1 MARRGPR
8 RSVADMPVQ
17 RSTSTLHVGRLA
29 GIPIGI
35 QPLWLVIVAF
45 LTYMLGHDYFA
56 VEDPGLSPSAA
67 YALGL
72 LSALGLFAGIVLHE
86 LGHAIVARR
95 RGIEVDEI
103 DLWLLG
109 GVSRLHGGAKRPQDE
124 LAFAL
129 AGPAVTAVLLVVLGA
144 LSLVVGDAL
153 PAWGAALLTYQ
164 LLVSAM
170 ILAFNLL
177 PAFPLDG
184 GRIARS
190 LLWLRSGDEDRA
202 TLMAARIGR
211 TFGWGIAALGV
222 FAFAAG
228 APAGIWLMFV
238 GGFLVIAATAEAQHT
253 RVEQAF
259 GATTVGEI
267 MTSPVVT
274 LSERW
279 TLRDAAAQFATH
291 LFSAFPVVDGAG
303 HVVGILT
310 IGDVRHVPPIERLT
324 TSVGD
329 IASRAPELIVDAAT
343 PIADVLERP
352 AFGHAGRAVVVD
364 ERGAVAG
371 VVSITDIERSL
382 RADELTVPADR
393 LAA

>member
-1 MARRGPR
+1 M
-8 RSVADMPVQ
+8 SIQ
-17 RSTSTLHVGRLA
+17 RSTSTLRVGRLA

-45 LTYMLGHDYFA
+45 LTYTLGHDYFR
-56 VEDPGLSPSAA
+56 VEDPGLTSSAA

-72 LSALGLFAGIVLHE
+72 ASALGLFAGIVLHE

-95 RGIEVDEI
+95 RGIAVDEI

-109 GVSRLHGGAKRPQDE
+109 GVSRLHDDARRPADE

-144 LSLVVGDAL
+144 LSLAVGDAL
-153 PAWGAALLTYQ
+153 PAWGDALLTYQ

-184 GRIARS
+184 GRVARS
-190 LLWLRSGDEDRA
+190 LLWRRYGDKDRA
-202 TLMAARIGR
+202 TIEAARIGR
-211 TFGWGIAALGV
+211 AFGWGIGALGALTFV
-222 FAFAAG
+222 AG
-228 APAGIWLMFV
+228 AAAGIWLMLV
-238 GGFLVIAATAEAQHT
+238 GGFLVIAASAEARHT
-253 RVEQAF
+253 RIEQAF

-274 LSERW
+274 VGERW

-291 LFSAFPVVDGAG
+291 LFTAFPVVDGAG
-303 HVVGILT
+303 HAVGILM
-310 IGDVRHVPPIERLT
+310 IDDVRHVPPIERLT
-324 TSVGD
+324 TTVGD
-329 IASRAPELIVDAAT
+329 VASRAPELLVDPAT
-343 PIADVLERP
+343 PISDVLERP
-352 AFGHAGRAVVVD
+352 DFGHAGRAVVVD
-364 ERGAVAG
+364 ERGAAVG
-371 VVSITDIERSL
+371 IVSITDIERRM
-382 RADELTVPADR
+382 RADDLTVTVDR

>member
-1 MARRGPR
+1 
-8 RSVADMPVQ
+8 MPVP
-17 RSTSTLHVGRLA
+17 RPTSALHVGRLA

-45 LTYMLGHDYFA
+45 ITYTLGHDYFT
-56 VEDPGLSPSAA
+56 VEDPGLSSSAA

-72 LSALGLFAGIVLHE
+72 VSALGLFAGIVLHE

-109 GVSRLHGGAKRPQDE
+109 GVSRLHGQAKRPRDE

-144 LSLVVGDAL
+144 LSLAVGDAL
-153 PAWGAALLTYQ
+153 PAWGEALLAYQ

-184 GRIARS
+184 GRVARS
-190 LLWLRSGDEDRA
+190 LLWLRSGDENRA
-202 TLMAARIGR
+202 TLVAARIGR
-211 TFGWGIAALGV
+211 TFGWCFAALGV
-222 FAFAAG
+222 VAFTAG
-228 APAGIWLMFV
+228 APAGIWLMLV
-238 GGFLVIAATAEAQHT
+238 GGFLVIAASAEVQQT

-259 GATTVGEI
+259 GGMTVGEI

-274 LSERW
+274 LEEGW
-279 TLRDAAAQFATH
+279 TLLDAAAQFATH
-291 LFSAFPVVDGAG
+291 LFSAFPVVDDVG

-310 IGDVRHVPPIERLT
+310 IDELRHVPPIERLT
-324 TSVGD
+324 TTVGEV
-329 IASRAPELIVDAAT
+329 AARAPELLVDPTT
-343 PIADVLERP
+343 PAADVLERP
-352 AFGHAGRAVVVD
+352 AFAHAGRAVVVD
-364 ERGAVAG
+364 ERGAAAG
-371 VVSITDIERSL
+371 IVSITDIERRI
-382 RADELTVPADR
+382 RAGELTAAADR